1 MKPMELEIHLE
12 TDIAQVSDLLK
23 ALGRQWALPVIF
35 TIDQN
40 GEATFNTIRK
50 SLKGV
55 SAKSLSLILSDL
67 NNRGLVNRSV
77 TTGSPPHV
85 FYSLSER
92 SQAILP
98 ILLEFIEAA
107 RLNLPHGEVKIQ
119 NYLN

>member
-40 GEATFNTIRK
+40 GKATFNTIRK